1 MQVEGGVDVAEQV
14 AAPEPT
20 VFCHLG
26 QAMDGKPQIH
36 TSFLEELRQTMPR
49 NARVHWFS
57 HTPLTGASQR
67 SLGAQFTKINDPMPD
82 VEAYEFPTLVAL
94 WKFCQANTNSLVYYV
109 HSKSNER
116 QRTEM
121 LTALMD
127 RCPKELRTGK
137 QTCGFNYQKAPWP
150 HYSGN
155 FWGAQCAFVRTK
167 RSPFISTRLLLE
179 ASAADAIRP
188 PAFGTKGARGH
199 GGWPHSNPPYGRFYA
214 EYWILSEDDG
224 SPHSEPLFRDY
235 RALASFGSNFKSD
248 CCLNNNIMFTV
259 GRIARGCELAGNKK
273 VVVVLPPD
281 LDSGGAWRMSKKKKR
296 KEKKKG
302 LALLNEAAIQKL
314 TQVALQTG
322 CTLVSAAAA
331 KAANLPIIPY
341 SVKKMVDSGPY
352 IAWFYRSMQL
362 PPPLTTIHKQCY
374 PPIHSN
380 YTAVHARIEMDWYDP
395 HRGQPY
401 CSWRSSH
408 RDGAKAC
415 YTPREIASAI
425 QDLRPST
432 LVLLYGEPAN
442 QFAKGTGEHPL
453 ETEWHSAAV
462 LHKSTAGKQCATSM
476 AKLSYCERAMVDLW
490 LAIHAQQFV
499 GTLSSTFS
507 NGVTIARTQLGKGQ
521 SWAYSCPAIARL
533 VPRLDG
539 GERGGSSTDGEAC
552 RRNDASQHLSED
564 SDAFKAL
571 MDPQHSFVN
580 LGKVRLMMMRTYVFG
595 SYQFHEAFSKTGQ
608 SGLSA
613 AFGLAFVA
621 LLAYATGRMQL
632 AEWGRRRIA

>member
-1 MQVEGGVDVAEQV
+1 
-14 AAPEPT
+14 
-20 VFCHLG
+20 
-26 QAMDGKPQIH
+26 
-36 TSFLEELRQTMPR
+36 
-49 NARVHWFS
+49 
-57 HTPLTGASQR
+57 
-67 SLGAQFTKINDPMPD
+67 MPD

-94 WKFCQANTNSLVYYV
+94 WKFCQENTNSLVYYV

-121 LTALMD
+121 LTTLMD

-137 QTCGFNYQKAPWP
+137 QTCGFDYYEAPWP

-199 GGWPHSNPPYGRFYA
+199 GGWALSTPPYGRFYA

-235 RALASFGSNFKSD
+235 RALASAGSNFRTD

-281 LDSGGAWRMSKKKKR
+281 LDSGGAWRTR
-296 KEKKKG
+296 
-302 LALLNEAAIQKL
+302 LALFNEAAIQKL
-314 TQVALQTG
+314 TQVALKTG
-322 CTLVSAAAA
+322 CTLVSAAVA

-341 SVKKMVDSGPY
+341 SDWKMVDSGPY

-380 YTAVHARIEMDWYDP
+380 YTAVHARIEKDWYQLDG
-395 HRGQPY
+395 GQPY
-401 CSWRSSH
+401 CSWRSAH

-453 ETEWHSAAV
+453 ETDWHSAAV
-462 LHKSTAGKQCATSM
+462 LHKSTAGKQCATSI

-490 LAIHAQQFV
+490 LAIHARQFV
-499 GTLSSTFS
+499 GTLASTFS
-507 NGVTIARTQLGKGQ
+507 NGATIARTQLGKGQ

-552 RRNDASQHLSED
+552 RRNDASQNVS
-564 SDAFKAL
+564 K
-571 MDPQHSFVN
+571 HSFVD
-580 LGKVRLMMMRTYVFG
+580 LGKVRSMMMRTYFFG
-595 SYQFHEAFSKTGQ
+595 SYNFHEAFSKTGL

-621 LLAYATGRMQL
+621 LLAYATCRVGKTSN
-632 AEWGRRRIA
+632 RIEHYHGT